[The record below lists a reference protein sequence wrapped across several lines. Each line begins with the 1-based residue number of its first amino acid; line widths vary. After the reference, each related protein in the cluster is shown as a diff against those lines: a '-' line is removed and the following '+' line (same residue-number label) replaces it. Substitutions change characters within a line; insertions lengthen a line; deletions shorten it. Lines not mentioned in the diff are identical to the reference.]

1 MCGITGILSPDKD
14 ENIIHELYDSLFHI
28 QHRGQDAFGMYT
40 YSSHSNKFSNIK
52 QEGLLSNNI
61 SIQTEKLQGN
71 IGVGHVR
78 YPTSGII
85 SCSEIQPFFVN
96 RPYGISLCH
105 NGHIQNKEELRE
117 ILVTTY
123 NLYLDT
129 TSDSEV
135 ILYLFSIEL
144 DKELNGN
151 HSITERS
158 IQNVLCKISTLLQG
172 SYSIIMIIAG
182 YGIIFFK
189 DKYGIRPL
197 LHGKRDNNHLISS
210 ESISLD
216 NLDYDFQDVNAG
228 EYGIITLDG
237 HLHKAYYCE
246 NYSLTPCIFEWIYI
260 SRIESVIH
268 NIPVIQARLEMGKL
282 LSKKIRET
290 VNIDDIDFI
299 IPVPETSKPCALSMS
314 DELNIPYTEGIIKN
328 RYINRTFIMGNN
340 QTRNKNIK
348 RKLNIINSQVNGKNV
363 IIVDDSIVRG
373 NTMRHIVKLLKK
385 NGVNKVIVVSCSPM
399 IRFPNI
405 YGIDVSSHKE
415 LISHKHSIED
425 IEKEMGIDKLI
436 YQDLDDLLQLF
447 HKLNPNIQHY
457 ETSLFNGI
465 YLE

>member
-14 ENIIHELYDSLFHI
+14 ENIIQELYDSLFHI
-28 QHRGQDAFGMYT
+28 QHRGQDSFGMYT
-40 YSSHSNKFSNIK
+40 YRSKDKRYSHIK
-52 QEGLLSNNI
+52 QEGLLANNI
-61 SIQTEKLQGN
+61 SIQKEKLPGN
-71 IGVGHVR
+71 IGIGHVR
-78 YPTSGII
+78 YPTSGLI
-85 SCSEIQPFFVN
+85 SCNEIQPFFTN

-105 NGHIQNKEELRE
+105 NGHIQNKETLRD
-117 ILVTTY
+117 ILVKTY

-135 ILYLFSIEL
+135 ILYLFSVEL
-144 DKELNGN
+144 EKELVGN
-151 HSITERS
+151 HVITPIIIR
-158 IQNVLCKISTLLQG
+158 NVLCKLSTLLQG

-216 NLDYDFQDVNAG
+216 NLDYEFQDVNAG
-228 EYGIITLDG
+228 EYGIIELDG
-237 HLHKAYYCE
+237 TLHKSYYCE

-268 NIPVIQARLEMGKL
+268 NIPVIQARFEMGKL
-282 LSKKIRET
+282 LANKIKEN
-290 VNIDDIDFI
+290 VNIDDIDYI
-299 IPVPETSKPCALSMS
+299 IPVPETSKPSALSMS
-314 DELNIPYTEGIIKN
+314 EELNIPYTEGIIKN
-328 RYINRTFIMGNN
+328 RYINRTFIMDSN

-373 NTMRHIVKLLKK
+373 NTMHHIVKLLKK
-385 NGVNKVIVVSCSPM
+385 NGVKKVIVVSCAPM
-399 IRFPNI
+399 IKFPNV

-415 LISHKHSIED
+415 LISHKYSIED
-425 IEKEMGIDKLI
+425 IEKEMGIEKLI

-447 HKLNPNIQHY
+447 HKLNPNIKQY
-457 ETSLFNGI
+457 EASLFNGI